1 MGARGESVAV
11 GSAATHELC
20 FASLHD
26 PGRAVAIPCDAAG
39 RVDLDRLPEKMR
51 ISYLGARAMIGRDYG
66 YPTVAR
72 RH

>member
-1 MGARGESVAV
+1 MGARIETGT
-11 GSAATHELC
+11 GGPAATHELC

-39 RVDLDRLPEKMR
+39 HVDLDRLPEKLK

-66 YPTVAR
+66 YPTVAV

>member
-1 MGARGESVAV
+1 MGARGESVVV

-26 PGRAVAIPCDAAG
+26 PGRAVAIPCDATG
-39 RVDLDRLPEKMR
+39 RVDLDRLPERMR
-51 ISYLGARAMIGRDYG
+51 VSYLGARAMLGREYG
-66 YPTVAR
+66 YPIVVC